1 MKDLLNEKRRRCV
14 PAARRGLLRW
24 LPAACARFPRWWPS
38 LCRSARSGGARR
50 RGLPSSLLTV
60 PLLGG
65 NKPRTS
71 WLQRSAYR
79 GQLVC
84 NTAHSWARTRHGS
97 GVNKNHWHSVC
108 VLLED
113 GETSQRV
120 SMNWHPPWCFSI
132 PLYFAKSWG
141 PILYHLS
148 HQGRPKRVCC
158 LLFRESNPGLP
169 RDRRGYSPLY

>member
-1 MKDLLNEKRRRCV
+1 MGRDFPLELEPQRQSYCLAAKKELRRRSLTF
-14 PAARRGLLRW
+14 PLL
-24 LPAACARFPRWWPS
+24 
-38 LCRSARSGGARR
+38 
-50 RGLPSSLLTV
+50 LPSSLLTV

-158 LLFRESNPGLP
+158 LLVRESNPGLP